1 MNQLNLLQ
9 SFVEDLLDL
18 RQLKDGV
25 FALSPEPFDPNE
37 VIKLI
42 CQIFDHQAQSK
53 GIRIISEVISN
64 SEQQNNQSQG
74 NVTSTP
80 LINSSG

>member
-25 FALSPEPFDPNE
+25 FALSPKPFDPNE

-53 GIRIISEVISN
+53 GIRILSQVISN
-64 SEQQNNQSQG
+64 FDRQNSNEG
-74 NVTSTP
+74 NVTGTK
-80 LINSSG
+80 LINSTG